1 MNRRITNRET
11 ETRGAPGK
19 QLKVKMISAVIST
32 VMILTMLPLT
42 SMADATQGRIVNT
55 YGGTLSGNTVTFSTG
70 DTVKWDGYFWVAE
83 ADIIAPDFIT
93 EANHDNVKYQ
103 YREVKGS
110 SDPDWSGWIS
120 ATAGLY
126 QVGNSMQETVY
137 SGSYYSGETVDP
149 NNPLI
154 SREYQFDW
162 DGDGNAD
169 QTFKIAID
177 TSKATLE
184 GAYKVTYDTNGVEAS
199 FGTFDGTR
207 AYSYVYSGDTSHAER
222 CDSDVWNYDFAGWY
236 TDQACTSAYDFDSPV
251 TNDITLYAKWSEIIK
266 LSGTCHVQD
275 IGDMNADESVEFLK
289 LGTEGQSKRL
299 EAFTIN
305 PVDFKTITGYDGKL
319 MYQVHV
325 QNIGWMDPVEA
336 GQMAGTEGK
345 GLRIEAVRIWLEGEV
360 AKHYSVEY
368 IVHVQDYGNAQCY
381 VCNGTVA
388 GTTGESKRIE
398 ELTVRI
404 TPLSQCNLTYLQY
417 RVHVQDFGWENKWA
431 YDDEVSGTVG
441 QAKRLEAIELCVDSD
456 QYQGGVQYQVHV
468 QDYGWQ
474 DPVTSG
480 YLSGTQGEGK
490 RLEAIKINLTG
501 ELAEHYD
508 IYYRV
513 HVQDIGW
520 LSWAKNGEMSGTAGR
535 SARLEGIQIT
545 LVRKGNDA
553 PGATY
558 YGVTSDV
565 SYSSRT
571 GF

>member
-1 MNRRITNRET
+1 
-11 ETRGAPGK
+11 
-19 QLKVKMISAVIST
+19 
-32 VMILTMLPLT
+32 
-42 SMADATQGRIVNT
+42 
-55 YGGTLSGNTVTFSTG
+55 
-70 DTVKWDGYFWVAE
+70 
-83 ADIIAPDFIT
+83 
-93 EANHDNVKYQ
+93 
-103 YREVKGS
+103 
-110 SDPDWSGWIS
+110 
-120 ATAGLY
+120 
-126 QVGNSMQETVY
+126 
-137 SGSYYSGETVDP
+137 
-149 NNPLI
+149 
-154 SREYQFDW
+154 
-162 DGDGNAD
+162 
-169 QTFKIAID
+169 
-177 TSKATLE
+177 
-184 GAYKVTYDTNGVEAS
+184 
-199 FGTFDGTR
+199 
-207 AYSYVYSGDTSHAER
+207 
-222 CDSDVWNYDFAGWY
+222 
-236 TDQACTSAYDFDSPV
+236 
-251 TNDITLYAKWSEIIK
+251 
-266 LSGTCHVQD
+266 
-275 IGDMNADESVEFLK
+275 
-289 LGTEGQSKRL
+289 L

-520 LSWAKNGEMSGTAGR
+520 LSWAKNGEMSGTSGR

>member
-70 DTVKWDGYFWVAE
+70 DTLKWDGYSWCAE
-83 ADIIAPDFIT
+83 AEIIAPDFIT
-93 EANHDNVKYQ
+93 EANRDNVKC
-103 YREVKGS
+103 RERRVEGS
-110 SDPDWSGWIS
+110 YDWCDWDS
-120 ATAGLY
+120 TAGLYFY
-126 QVGNSMQETVY
+126 QVGNSMQTTVFCDFY
-137 SGSYYSGETVDP
+137 PYPVDP
-149 NNPLI
+149 NNPVY
-154 SREYQFDW
+154 SREYQYDW

-177 TSKATLE
+177 TSKATLK
-184 GAYKVTYDTNGVEAS
+184 GACRVTYDTNGVEA
-199 FGTFDGTR
+199 GFDDFYGTR
-207 AYSYVYSGDTSHAER
+207 AYSYVYSGDTAYVER
-222 CDSDVWNYDFAGWY
+222 CFSAGGNYNFAGWY

-251 TNDITLYAKWSEIIK
+251 TKDITLYAKWSEIIK

-275 IGDMNADESVEFLK
+275 IGDMNADESEWLE

-345 GLRIEAVRIWLEGEV
+345 GLRIEAVRFWLEGEV
-360 AKHYSVEY
+360 AKHYSVDY
-368 IVHVQDYGNAQCY
+368 IVHVQDYGDAQNLASW
-381 VCNGTVA
+381 VGNGTVA

-398 ELTVRI
+398 ELQVGI
-404 TPLSQCNLTYLQY
+404 TPLSQGNLTYLQY

-456 QYQGGVQYQVHV
+456 EYQGGVQYQVHV

>member
-83 ADIIAPDFIT
+83 ADIISPDFIT
-93 EANHDNVKYQ
+93 EANCGNVTYRVHNVRGSRDN
-103 YREVKGS
+103 GWT
-110 SDPDWSGWIS
+110 DWSS
-120 ATAGLY
+120 LTLC
-126 QVGNSMQETVY
+126 QVGNSMQLDVFSEFPELDAVN
-137 SGSYYSGETVDP
+137 P
-149 NNPLI
+149 NNPVY

-177 TSKATLE
+177 TSKATFE
-184 GAYKVTYDTNGVEAS
+184 GAYRVTYDTNGVEGQF
-199 FGTFDGTR
+199 FGFAGTQ
-207 AYSYVYSGDTSHAER
+207 AYTYANSDSKLPEVGCKSSDYV
-222 CDSDVWNYDFAGWY
+222 FFGWY

-251 TNDITLYAKWSEIIK
+251 TKDITLYAKWEKKVK

-275 IGDMNADESVEFLK
+275 IGDINEDESEYLT

-360 AKHYSVEY
+360 AKHYSVHY
-368 IVHVQDYGNAQCY
+368 AVHVQDYGSAQGGVY
-381 VCNGTVA
+381 NGTVA
-388 GTTGESKRIE
+388 GTMGESKRIE
-398 ELTVRI
+398 ELKVGI
-404 TPLSQCNLTYLQY
+404 MPLSQSNETILRY
-417 RVHVQDFGWENKWA
+417 RVHVQDFGWENNWA
-431 YDDEVSGTVG
+431 WGGGVSGTVG
-441 QAKRLEAIELCVDSD
+441 QAKRLEAIELCVNGD
-456 QYQGGVQYQVHV
+456 QYQGGIQYQVHV

-480 YLSGTQGEGK
+480 YLSGTQGQGK

-545 LVRKGNDA
+545 LVRKGDPA
-553 PGATY
+553 PDATY
-558 YGVTSDV
+558 NDVTSDV

>member
-55 YGGTLSGNTVTFSTG
+55 YGGTLSENTVTFSTG
-70 DTVKWDGYFWVAE
+70 DTVKCQGGFAWYAE

-93 EANHDNVKYQ
+93 DANGGNVR
-103 YREVKGS
+103 YRERRVEGS
-110 SDPDWSGWIS
+110 SNSNWYDWDS
-120 ATAGLY
+120 AWFG
-126 QVGNSMQETVY
+126 QVGNSMQETVHCSFF
-137 SGSYYSGETVDP
+137 SGDTVDP
-149 NNPLI
+149 NNPVYY

-177 TSKATLE
+177 TSKATFE
-184 GAYKVTYDTNGVEAS
+184 GACRVTYDTNGVEAG

-368 IVHVQDYGNAQCY
+368 IVHVQDYGGAQG
-381 VCNGTVA
+381 VVSNGTVA

-398 ELTVRI
+398 ELWVSI
-404 TPLSQCNLTYLQY
+404 TPLSQCNLTYLRY
-417 RVHVQDFGWENKWA
+417 RVHVQDFGWENKWTWNG
-431 YDDEVSGTVG
+431 DVSGTVG

-456 QYQGGVQYQVHV
+456 EYQGGVQYQVHV

-480 YLSGTQGEGK
+480 YLSGTQGQGK

-520 LSWAKNGEMSGTAGR
+520 LSWAKNGEMSGTSGR
-535 SARLEGIQIT
+535 SARLEGIQIV
-545 LVRKGNDA
+545 LVKKGYPA
-553 PGATY
+553 PDATY
-558 YGVTSDV
+558 KGVTSDV